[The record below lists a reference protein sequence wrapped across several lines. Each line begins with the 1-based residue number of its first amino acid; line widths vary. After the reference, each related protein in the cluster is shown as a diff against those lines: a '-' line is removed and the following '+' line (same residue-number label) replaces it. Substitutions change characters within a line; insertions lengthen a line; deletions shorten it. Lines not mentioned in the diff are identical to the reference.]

1 MAEKEKEKLIN
12 IFDKEYKESDLSDEQ
27 KAMVNHIDDLNR
39 KIAGSEFNLVQ
50 LRFGRQAFVDAL
62 RVDLEKKDK
71 EEVEEA
77 EVIESKN
84 DSSVCRIKWWEM
96 NEIAELYMQIGAAG
110 VIAVLF
116 AFMIMNL
123 IKSQR
128 EQTEDLEQIK
138 QDLTKLSTEMSNTQ
152 SITIKLVDRMNVS
165 DHSSQRHREDIVKEL
180 NDLSDILMEIKGHL
194 GGRIKYQ

>member
-1 MAEKEKEKLIN
+1 M
-12 IFDKEYKESDLSDEQ
+12 
-27 KAMVNHIDDLNR
+27 
-39 KIAGSEFNLVQ
+39 Q
-50 LRFGRQAFVDAL
+50 L
-62 RVDLEKKDK
+62 
-71 EEVEEA
+71 
-77 EVIESKN
+77 
-84 DSSVCRIKWWEM
+84 
-96 NEIAELYMQIGAAG
+96 GAAG

-165 DHSSQRHREDIVKEL
+165 DNSSQRHREDIVKEL
-180 NDLSDILMEIKGHL
+180 NDLSDVLMEIKGHL
-194 GGRIKYQ
+194 SGRIKYS

>member
-1 MAEKEKEKLIN
+1 
-12 IFDKEYKESDLSDEQ
+12 
-27 KAMVNHIDDLNR
+27 
-39 KIAGSEFNLVQ
+39 
-50 LRFGRQAFVDAL
+50 
-62 RVDLEKKDK
+62 
-71 EEVEEA
+71 
-77 EVIESKN
+77 
-84 DSSVCRIKWWEM
+84 M

-110 VIAVLF
+110 IIAVLF

-165 DHSSQRHREDIVKEL
+165 DNSSQRHREDIVKEL
-180 NDLSDILMEIKGHL
+180 NDLSDVLMEIKGHL
-194 GGRIKYQ
+194 SGRIKYN